1 MKRTAGF
8 KPASSLNNET
18 CAESALLQ
26 LLCLA
31 MQTKNK
37 FQEQVYI
44 ISAISHQATA
54 LTKERES

>member
-18 CAESALLQ
+18 CALVQ

-31 MQTKNK
+31 MQTKTK
-37 FQEQVYI
+37 FQEQVY
-44 ISAISHQATA
+44 
-54 LTKERES
+54 KKVP